1 MEPAGK
7 KCTKC
12 LQVLPETEFYADN
25 TRRSGSSRLMSHY
38 RYCNLNSAKSKSN
51 AFTKHFGF
59 CQGTAVYRKN
69 NHGTEHRPPEGTP
82 CAVCSRPMTYTR
94 GADLMC
100 FDHDPTTDT
109 FRGWICQQCNT
120 GIGKLGDDLD
130 LIIHRLHQYKLHAET
145 QAKLSPN
152 QHPAPNRR

>member
-1 MEPAGK
+1 MEPTGK

-12 LQVLPETEFYADN
+12 LQVFPEEEFYADN
-25 TRRSGSSRLMSHY
+25 TRRSGSSNLMSSCKT
-38 RYCNLNSAKSKSN
+38 CNKKSSKSKCN
-51 AFTKHFGF
+51 AFSKHFGF
-59 CQGTAVYRKN
+59 AQATAIWRKN
-69 NHGTEHRPPEGTP
+69 THGTEYRPPEGTA
-82 CAVCSRPMTYTR
+82 CTICSRPMTYTR

-130 LIIHRLHQYKLHAET
+130 LIIHRLQQYKLHAET
-145 QAKLSPN
+145 QTQHLLDRHASP
-152 QHPAPNRR
+152 HRR